1 MTTELALREQ
11 NHSCKRVAQFNTQV
25 RQALSQY
32 PEVMM
37 NSQETVTT
45 PYILNISL
53 KGIKASLM
61 QQKLEE
67 REIYIS
73 TKSACVTPNTPSRP
87 VLALSGDRKRALS
100 TLRISFSHLT
110 IKEEI
115 DGFIEAFKICYQ
127 ELK

>member
-1 MTTELALREQ
+1 
-11 NHSCKRVAQFNTQV
+11 
-25 RQALSQY
+25 
-32 PEVMM
+32 
-37 NSQETVTT
+37 
-45 PYILNISL
+45 
-53 KGIKASLM
+53 M